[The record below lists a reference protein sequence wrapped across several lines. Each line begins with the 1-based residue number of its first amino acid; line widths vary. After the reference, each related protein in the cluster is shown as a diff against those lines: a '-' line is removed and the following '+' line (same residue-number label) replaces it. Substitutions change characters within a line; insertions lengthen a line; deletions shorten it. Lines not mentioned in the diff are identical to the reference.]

1 MPQSLTKRDTA
12 VIKRAQQK
20 RRSVLRLREDREWLS
35 DYASDPRLLL
45 SRMARR
51 GALVR
56 LGGGRYAIA
65 ALGDPT
71 LARLPRLNLLHADLA
86 PLGPYYVGF
95 WSALALHGLTDIDAP
110 SITVAIGFENGR
122 VQRSINTIGDT
133 EVRVTRMRA
142 ELMDFGLE
150 TIRLSRSERY
160 VRSDRE
166 RTLIDCL
173 LRGRMAGSVELT
185 MTAWG
190 RALAH
195 EELRVDVLADY
206 AARLGPPASRR
217 VGALL
222 KVAGRGDLAVERFP
236 AATPRSRL
244 LSLGEARLRSK
255 DVDPE
260 YRVALTPSRE
270 RLEGWLSYGR

>member
-1 MPQSLTKRDTA
+1 MSQSLTKRDTA

-20 RRSVLRLREDREWLS
+20 RRSVLSLREDRGWLS

-45 SRMARR
+45 SRMAKR

-65 ALGDPT
+65 ALGDPA
-71 LARLPRLNLLHADLA
+71 LARLPQLNLLHADLA
-86 PLGPYYVGF
+86 LLGPYYVGF
-95 WSALALHGLTDIDAP
+95 WSALTLHGLTDVDSP

-122 VQRSINTIGDT
+122 VQQRISTIGGT
-133 EVRVTRMRA
+133 SLRVTSMSR

-160 VRSDRE
+160 VRSDPE
-166 RTLIDCL
+166 RTVIDCL
-173 LRGRMAGSVELT
+173 LRPRMAGSIELT
-185 MTAWG
+185 MAAWG

-195 EELRVDVLADY
+195 EALRANVLADY
-206 AARLGPPASRR
+206 AARLGPRASRR

-222 KVAGRGDLAVERFP
+222 KVAGRGDVASQLFP
-236 AATPRSRL
+236 VARPRSRL
-244 LSLGEARLRSK
+244 LSLGEATPHPE
-255 DVDPE
+255 DVDNE

-270 RLEGWLSYGR
+270 RLEGWLSYGK